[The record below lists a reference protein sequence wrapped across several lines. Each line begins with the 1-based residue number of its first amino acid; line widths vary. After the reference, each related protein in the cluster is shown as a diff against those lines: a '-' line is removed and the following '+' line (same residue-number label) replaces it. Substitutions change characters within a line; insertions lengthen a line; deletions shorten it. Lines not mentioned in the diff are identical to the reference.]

1 MPPQVGIETAQ
12 GAVEERN
19 ARCSRRAQQGW
30 VENEEGGDG
39 SVSRRGVQR
48 RMIAQPKVATEPQN
62 RTHRVSLPVTPGA
75 YQGTLDS

>member
-1 MPPQVGIETAQ
+1 
-12 GAVEERN
+12 
-19 ARCSRRAQQGW
+19 
-30 VENEEGGDG
+30 
-39 SVSRRGVQR
+39 VQR